1 MITTR
6 ILILSSLLGASAL
19 LASCGGKAEPNAPLG
34 PQAVSVTTALV
45 TSGAV
50 SYSLSYPGTIVP
62 FNETELRAEVSGYL
76 TGIHVADGARVHQG
90 QSLYEIDRVRY
101 TSARDQAQA
110 NLSIAQSNLQRI
122 RTDLGRYEELD
133 KKNAIAKQTLDYAKT
148 DLSNAE
154 AQVASAQAALTTAQ
168 TNLNRSV
175 IKAPFAGVVGI
186 SQVRQGALVSAGST
200 LLNTISSLNPMLVE
214 FSINEKDINYFI
226 ELQKSSEKSD
236 SLISIRL
243 PDGSVYPHFGR
254 VETIDR
260 AIDPQTGTLRIRARF
275 ENPDGKLRAGMNAS
289 VQVLNQ
295 VETPQ
300 LLIPYKAIQEQLGE
314 TIVYVVLPD
323 STVEQRGIHTGIK
336 TGQDIV
342 VTEGLKEGETI
353 ITEGLLNLRNGSRI
367 TTAAAAARPP
377 APAK

>member
-1 MITTR
+1 
-6 ILILSSLLGASAL
+6 
-19 LASCGGKAEPNAPLG
+19 
-34 PQAVSVTTALV
+34 
-45 TSGAV
+45 
-50 SYSLSYPGTIVP
+50 
-62 FNETELRAEVSGYL
+62 
-76 TGIHVADGARVHQG
+76 
-90 QSLYEIDRVRY
+90 
-101 TSARDQAQA
+101 
-110 NLSIAQSNLQRI
+110 
-122 RTDLGRYEELD
+122 
-133 KKNAIAKQTLDYAKT
+133 
-148 DLSNAE
+148 
-154 AQVASAQAALTTAQ
+154 AQAALTTAQ

-314 TIVYVVLPD
+314 TIVYVVLP
-323 STVEQRGIHTGIK
+323 
-336 TGQDIV
+336 
-342 VTEGLKEGETI
+342 
-353 ITEGLLNLRNGSRI
+353 
-367 TTAAAAARPP
+367 
-377 APAK
+377 